1 MLNLIVER
9 LRAHAAILP
18 AVEMAEDLDVVAK
31 ATARV
36 SGTTF
41 IIPLRE
47 KAKPNTLM
55 SGGFRQLVREQF
67 LTAIILRHHGDALGS
82 MRASEFSS
90 FKDAIEQAIAGW
102 EPTDVSDPCELV
114 GGEGTPLGNGASV
127 YVQTW
132 ETTRFLTVEE

>member
-9 LRAHAAILP
+9 LKAQAAILP
-18 AVEMAEDLDVVAK
+18 AVEMAEDLDAIGK
-31 ATARV
+31 GTSRD

-41 IIPLRE
+41 VIPWRE
-47 KAKPNTLM
+47 KAKPNALM
-55 SGGFRQLVREQF
+55 SGGFRQLVTEQF
-67 LTAIILRHHGDALGS
+67 LTAIILRHHADATGS
-82 MRASEFSS
+82 IRASEFST

-102 EPTDVSDPCELV
+102 EPTDTSDPCELV